1 MKIIING
8 EPKEFPEKA
17 VLVQDVIDS
26 LNSNTMFF
34 VVFRNDEFVDRLQ
47 YLKQKL
53 DDGDE
58 ITVFPLLKG
67 A

>member
-1 MKIIING
+1 MKLLVNG
-8 EPKEFPEKA
+8 ELKEFPGKE

-26 LNSNTMFF
+26 INLNTMFF
-34 VVFRNDEFVDRLQ
+34 VVFRNDELVDRLQ

-53 DDGDE
+53 DDGDD